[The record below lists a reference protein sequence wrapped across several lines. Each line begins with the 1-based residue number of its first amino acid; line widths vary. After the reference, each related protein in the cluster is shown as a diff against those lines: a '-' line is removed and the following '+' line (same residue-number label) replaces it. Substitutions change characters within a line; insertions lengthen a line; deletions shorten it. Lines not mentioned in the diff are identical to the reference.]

1 MKRNVA
7 STAARMKLHRNT
19 LLPRIARL
27 NEMID
32 VDEMEGADCERL
44 LLVMEVE
51 HRKRLAGVWD
61 L

>member
-27 NEMID
+27 NEMIE

-51 HRKRLAGVWD
+51 RRKRLAGVWD